1 MTPGHKVYIVDDDET
16 VLRSL
21 VRLLR
26 ASELEVESFSS
37 ARVFFEKFS
46 HSGPCCL
53 VLDVHMPECDGIEL
67 QKQLADSG
75 NRLPIIFIT
84 GNGDVPTC
92 VKAMHRGAVDFLLKP
107 FKQEV
112 LLQRIRD
119 CLALSSRMLAR
130 HAARSEACTRLARL
144 TIREREVFER
154 VITGMLNKQIASE
167 LGTSEKTVKKHRG
180 RVTLKLGVQ
189 SVAEMLLL
197 SQTSSDD

>member
-1 MTPGHKVYIVDDDET
+1 
-16 VLRSL
+16 
-21 VRLLR
+21 
-26 ASELEVESFSS
+26 
-37 ARVFFEKFS
+37 
-46 HSGPCCL
+46 
-53 VLDVHMPECDGIEL
+53 
-67 QKQLADSG
+67 
-75 NRLPIIFIT
+75 
-84 GNGDVPTC
+84 
-92 VKAMHRGAVDFLLKP
+92 MHRGAVDFLLKP
-107 FKQEV
+107 FKHEV

-130 HAARSEACTRLARL
+130 HAARSEARARLARL

-154 VITGMLNKQIASE
+154 VITGMLNKQIATE